1 MKVQSI
7 LVVCAGNLCR
17 SPVGQVV
24 LAEHLQQVDV
34 TSAGLVARAGKTAC
48 ATATQVASE
57 CGIDISAH
65 RSTRLTPEL
74 VLKNDLVLVM
84 EDMHLREVRAAMPH
98 VQGKVMLF
106 GKWKGEMDIP
116 DPYKRSS
123 EMYKAV
129 FTQIQEHAQ
138 YWASKLD

>member
-1 MKVQSI
+1 MNVQSI
-7 LVVCAGNLCR
+7 LVVCAGNMCR
-17 SPVGQVV
+17 SPVGQTV
-24 LAEHLQQVDV
+24 LAEHLQRVQV
-34 TSAGLVARAGKTAC
+34 TSAGLVAREGKPAC
-48 ATATQVASE
+48 ATAIEVAAD

-65 RSTRLTPEL
+65 RSTKLTPEL

-84 EDMHLREVRAAMPH
+84 EELHLRELQNAMPH

-106 GKWKGEMDIP
+106 GKWKGELDIP

-123 EMYKAV
+123 DMYKAV

-138 YWASKLD
+138 YWANKLD